1 MNEIVMHLP
10 EQDCM
15 KRYDQRYFD
24 RWYRRSR
31 VGVGQREFVERKVQ
45 LALSAAEYVLGRKV
59 RSVLDVG
66 CGEAPWRALLR
77 RKRPGLKYTGVDGSE
92 YAVQRYGRLRN
103 IKLGLFGDLGF
114 MQLGGP
120 YDLVVCSDVLH
131 YVRASEIRKGLAA
144 LGPMVGGAAFLE
156 AFTSADSIEGDHV
169 EFQHRTPAVYRRL
182 FDEAGLVPL
191 GLHVYTSRA
200 RFGELVAL
208 ERGAA
213 GA

>member
-1 MNEIVMHLP
+1 VNEFVMDPP
-10 EQDCM
+10 EPHCM
-15 KRYDQRYFD
+15 KRYDERYFD

-31 VGVGQREFVERKVQ
+31 IGVGQREFVERKVQ

-59 RSVLDVG
+59 RTVLDVG

-77 RKRPGLKYTGVDGSE
+77 RKRPGLQYTGVDGSE
-92 YAVQRYGRLRN
+92 YVVQRYGRLRN
-103 IKLGLFGDLGF
+103 IKLGLFGDLAF

-131 YVRASEIRKGLAA
+131 YVRATEIRRGLAT
-144 LGPMVGGAAFLE
+144 LGPMVGGAAFIE
-156 AFTSADSIEGDHV
+156 AFTSVDSIEGDQSD
-169 EFQHRTPAVYRRL
+169 FQQRTPVVYRRL

-200 RFGELVAL
+200 RFEELVAL
-208 ERGAA
+208 ERG
-213 GA
+213 GEGT